1 MADAEPGSFLNDA
14 SAARLR
20 ERLDQV
26 DRRTIAVAEDE
37 ARVAEAKATLD
48 TITGALDSTAVEIDS
63 LIAAAEQAKAA
74 SAGPE
79 KVQSVRRLIELMGA
93 QLGVPASGVPQPEG
107 IAPVPGGEALIRS
120 GLNRFDALFGADE
133 AADAAPQAKQ
143 VESSGMAEKSK
154 FEETLS
160 KLPDDQF
167 GKAVGIVEAERR
179 RRGKEETLAK
189 LSRMTDRQFEDA
201 AQQMF
206 DQAKQSKD
214 KS

>member
-1 MADAEPGSFLNDA
+1 MTDTESGSFLNGA
-14 SAARLR
+14 SAARQR

-37 ARVAEAKATLD
+37 ARVAQEKATLD

-93 QLGVPASGVPQPEG
+93 QLGVPIEGIPQPKG

-120 GLNRFDALFGADE
+120 GLNRFDVLF
-133 AADAAPQAKQ
+133 AADDTGSARQSKQA
-143 VESSGMAEKSK
+143 ESQPMSEKSK
-154 FEETLS
+154 FEETLA

-167 GKAVGIVEAERR
+167 GRTVEIVEAERQR
-179 RRGKEETLAK
+179 RSQADQPAK
-189 LSRMTDRQFEDA
+189 LSRMTDRQFADA

-206 DQAKQSKD
+206 DQAERGEA

>member
-1 MADAEPGSFLNDA
+1 MADTEPGSFLNDA

-37 ARVAEAKATLD
+37 ARVAQEKATLD
-48 TITGALDSTAVEIDS
+48 TVTGALDSTAIEIDQ

-74 SAGPE
+74 SAGPD

-93 QLGVPASGVPQPEG
+93 QLGVPIEGIPQPKG

-120 GLNRFDALFGADE
+120 GLNRFDTLFGADDARP
-133 AADAAPQAKQ
+133 AAQSKQ
-143 VESSGMAEKSK
+143 VKTQPMSEKSK

-167 GKAVGIVEAERR
+167 GKAVEIVRAERQ
-179 RRGKEETLAK
+179 RRGQEDAAAK
-189 LSRMTDRQFEDA
+189 LSRMTDRQFEA
-201 AQQMF
+201 AARQMF
-206 DQAKQSKD
+206 NQAEKG